1 MLLFF
6 ITWIPSTEGTSTD
19 AVFGLQGR
27 AKPMACHLP
36 LSVLGL
42 AASGETSGICKQ
54 HRVMR
59 NIIDGELCAWP
70 TEHGAGGEEEDEGEA
85 GSAI

>member
-1 MLLFF
+1 MLSLSCREEPNQWLVTF
-6 ITWIPSTEGTSTD
+6 
-19 AVFGLQGR
+19 
-27 AKPMACHLP
+27 H
-36 LSVLGL
+36 SVLGL